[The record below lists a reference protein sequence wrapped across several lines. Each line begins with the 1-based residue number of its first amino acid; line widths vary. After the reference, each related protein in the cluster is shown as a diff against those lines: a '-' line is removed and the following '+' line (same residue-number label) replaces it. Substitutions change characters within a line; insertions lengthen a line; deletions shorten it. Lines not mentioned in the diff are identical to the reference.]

1 MIEETSIRQDYAM
14 SHSLVNAYSHYSM
27 ANTKRMGLKEN
38 LQALLKASGENPH
51 SLAAKLRQ
59 RGAGGPSQPTLSRI
73 LDGTSKDPR
82 RESLKPVARFFG
94 VSVDELYSTLP
105 DNRAHSSGSRANN
118 EDFSIDVLDV
128 AASMGTGELRADTE
142 NVIHRLSIGIDWVR
156 DNLRGIS
163 STANLRVISGRGTS
177 MEPTYSDGAILVVDT
192 GDRAARDNQVYVM
205 SAGDRIFVKR
215 VHQRVDGRFDI
226 TSDNPTA
233 KGVETLNGDH
243 EVTIHGRVVWAWDG
257 KRL

>member
-1 MIEETSIRQDYAM
+1 MKQDYSI
-14 SHSLVNAYSHYSM
+14 SHSLVNAYSNYSLT
-27 ANTKRMGLKEN
+27 NTKRMGLKEN
-38 LQALLKASGENPH
+38 LQALLDAAGENPH

-59 RGAGGPSQPTLSRI
+59 RGAGGPSQPTLARI

-94 VSVDELYSTLP
+94 VTVDELYSTLP
-105 DNRAHSSGSRANN
+105 VNRQPN
-118 EDFSIDVLDV
+118 ETTADTGNLSIDVLDV
-128 AASMGTGELRADTE
+128 AASMGLGELRADTD

-163 STANLRVISGRGTS
+163 STANLRVISGRGSS
-177 MEPTYSDGAILVVDT
+177 MEPTYSDGAILVVDI
-192 GDRAARDNQVYVM
+192 GDKTVRDNQVYVL

-233 KGVETLNGDH
+233 KGVETLNGDL
-243 EVTIHGRVVWAWDG
+243 EVTIHGRVAWAWDG